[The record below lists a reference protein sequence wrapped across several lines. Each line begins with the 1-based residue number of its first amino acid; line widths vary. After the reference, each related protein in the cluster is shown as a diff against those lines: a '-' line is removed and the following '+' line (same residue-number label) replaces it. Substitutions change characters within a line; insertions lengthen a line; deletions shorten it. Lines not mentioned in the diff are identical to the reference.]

1 MMVPRSPMG
10 HIRYRQ
16 MGYSTLLFLHVTAA
30 FTMVAAVGLFLAIA
44 LALRSDRHSASA
56 LQLAPAAG
64 VLWAVGGLAVI
75 VFGVWLALHD
85 SQYSL
90 GDGWIIAAILLWVVG
105 SAIGGRIA
113 SGYRRLASAG
123 ASPVPVPLV
132 MNLALVVTLLV
143 ILIDMIY
150 KPGAS

>member
-1 MMVPRSPMG
+1 
-10 HIRYRQ
+10 

-30 FTMVAAVGLFLAIA
+30 FTMVAAVGLFLAIG
-44 LALRSDRHSASA
+44 LALRTERHPAAA
-56 LQLAPAAG
+56 LRLAPAAG

-75 VFGVWLALHD
+75 VFGVWLALH
-85 SQYSL
+85 YSL

-105 SAIGGRIA
+105 SAIGGRISA
-113 SGYRRLASAG
+113 GYRKLASAD
-123 ASPVPVPLV
+123 ASAAPVPLV
-132 MNLALVVTLLV
+132 MNLALVATVIV

>member
-1 MMVPRSPMG
+1 
-10 HIRYRQ
+10 

-30 FTMVAAVGLFLAIA
+30 FTMVASVGLFLAIA

-56 LQLAPAAG
+56 LRLAPAAG

-90 GDGWIIAAILLWVVG
+90 GDCWIIAAIVLWFIG
-105 SAIGGRIA
+105 FAIGGRIA
-113 SGYRRLASAG
+113 AGYRKLASG
-123 ASPVPVPLV
+123 DASPVPAPLV
-132 MNLALVVTLLV
+132 MNLALVATLIV